1 MSKKDRFQ
9 QRMVWKVFLLDFIF
23 SILILALIQNF
34 RFKGLL
40 FQNQGILY
48 FLLLL
53 LPAYILFVQD
63 HKIIQKKHGDRNH
76 SNRHLYKFL
85 ALKFCFVGLLLGLS
99 DPVIGTESRAVAS
112 REGDVMVCLDLSR
125 SMDVKDIE
133 GVSRLE
139 ASRNLLKATVNKLSG
154 QRIGLCI
161 FAENAMIELPLTR
174 DYDRFKLMVSEV
186 NTSHFSNQ
194 GTDVGG
200 ALQKAK
206 NTLENKKAN
215 NVILLLTDGEDHQP
229 ERHEV
234 FESIASSNIKLISV
248 AIGSE
253 SGGPLTTKGNQ
264 ELRLDDSGNLILSKV
279 NLSFVQNLSELTN
292 GLWFHAKDPYPATD
306 LILTEINLSSNGYLR
321 DLTFKIER
329 RVYYMPLILA
339 FVAFC
344 VYVFLP
350 FLFKKPK

>member
-9 QRMVWKVFLLDFIF
+9 QRIIWKVFLLDFIF

-53 LPAYILFVQD
+53 LPAYILFFQD
-63 HKIIQKKHGDRNH
+63 HKIIQNKHGDRNH
-76 SNRHLYKFL
+76 SKRHLYKFL

-99 DPVIGTESRAVAS
+99 DPVIGTESAAVAS

-174 DYDRFKLMVSEV
+174 DYDRFKLMVSDV

-206 NTLENKKAN
+206 NTLENKKLSAILKKVN
-215 NVILLLTDGEDHQP
+215 VNKSSKTLEKKNVIEMSVDEYNFYL
-229 ERHEV
+229 
-234 FESIASSNIKLISV
+234 ESYLNKSDYPDINNKIVKPNNNIFYKF
-248 AIGSE
+248 
-253 SGGPLTTKGNQ
+253 
-264 ELRLDDSGNLILSKV
+264 NL
-279 NLSFVQNLSELTN
+279 
-292 GLWFHAKDPYPATD
+292 
-306 LILTEINLSSNGYLR
+306 
-321 DLTFKIER
+321 
-329 RVYYMPLILA
+329 
-339 FVAFC
+339 
-344 VYVFLP
+344 FL
-350 FLFKKPK
+350 KNR